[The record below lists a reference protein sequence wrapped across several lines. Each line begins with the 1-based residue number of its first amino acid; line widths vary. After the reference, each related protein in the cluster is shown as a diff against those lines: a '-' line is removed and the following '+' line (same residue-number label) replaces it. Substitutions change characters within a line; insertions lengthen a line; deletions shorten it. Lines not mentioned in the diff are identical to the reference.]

1 LTDREELKMKI
12 VATKLSL
19 AVQVS
24 ALESFVVSVALSVSW
39 LVIRERFLNALD
51 VDHNLIRP
59 NCDRTT

>member
-1 LTDREELKMKI
+1 MKV

-24 ALESFVVSVALSVSW
+24 ALESFVVSLGRWVSC
-39 LVIRERFLNALD
+39 LVIGEGFLNALD

-59 NCDRTT
+59 NIATEPRDRPL